1 MKTKSGLI
9 ACGIFLAIGLGT
21 LIPAN
26 AEDWLGD
33 SQQHIRKI
41 FQGKLP
47 LAPIFGDADEG
58 DLFDGSANTDQLWLF
73 GYKQKVVVYA
83 FVRKRKG
90 TQTLSE
96 AQILDHFQK
105 SKSGGRW
112 TVVATEPGD
121 NNPDRTYSH
130 EIKGGNDFVATG
142 FRGKENGK
150 RKRVLTYSKEWNGN
164 PDAVIKSQ
172 VLGLDPDQMIL
183 FLKQEGVTNLE
194 SKAVPK

>member
-1 MKTKSGLI
+1 MKPKSVLI
-9 ACGIFLAIGLGT
+9 VCGIFLALGLWR
-21 LIPAN
+21 PAHTN
-26 AEDWLGD
+26 AQDWLGA
-33 SQQHIRKI
+33 SQEHIRKI

-96 AQILDHFQK
+96 AQILDHLQK

-130 EIKGGNDFVATG
+130 EIKDGNDFVATG

-164 PDAVIKSQ
+164 PDAVIRSQ